1 MKDLIEQAVID
12 FIKSEGKTNEDLARF
27 KRGFSRQHKIE
38 NLSNVSL
45 LSAYHKL
52 LKAGKIQDNPVVK
65 KLFIKRP
72 VRSLSGIVN
81 ISVLTKPYKCPGECL
96 YCPQQ
101 SGMPKSYLKGEPA
114 AQRAYNLKFNAAEQ
128 VFQRLEVLSQSG
140 HATDKIDLRIIGATW
155 SAYPKKYRQDFVKAC
170 FAACNVWPNKKTL
183 TKMLALPLGKV
194 QAKNEKA
201 KHKIIG
207 IAVETRPDCIDK
219 KEIKFLRELGVTK
232 VELGIQSIFD
242 DVLKLNRRGH
252 AIDKTIEATKLLK
265 NAGFKVAYQ
274 MMPNLPGSNY
284 NRDLEMFS
292 LLFNDSRFQP
302 DFLKIYPLAVLKE
315 APLYKL
321 WKNKKFKSYTLKEL
335 SSLLAEIKCHLPYYV
350 RVERVIRDIPSQYA
364 LNEAAKVTNLR
375 QHILEDLKKE
385 NKVCH
390 CIRCREIKGEKL
402 AENALELFIE
412 KYQASDSQEFF
423 LSFENKERTKLAS
436 LLRLRLPISKAILPE
451 LEGAALIREVH
462 TYGQQLEVS
471 KKEKSASQHQGL
483 GRKLLEVAE
492 QIAKKNGY
500 KKIAVISG
508 VGARDYYRKFG
519 YKLVGTYMVKEL

>member
-1 MKDLIEQAVID
+1 MKNLIEQAVIE
-12 FIKSEGKTNEDLARF
+12 FIKSQPNTAEDLARF
-27 KRGFSRQHKIE
+27 KREFSKKFKLQNI
-38 NLSNVSL
+38 SNVSL

-52 LKAGKIQDNPVVK
+52 LKTGKIKDNPAIR

-81 ISVLTKPYKCPGECL
+81 ISVLTKPYECPGRCL

-114 AQRAYNLKFNAAEQ
+114 AQRAFDLKFDATKQ
-128 VFQRLEVLSQSG
+128 VAQRLEVLSQSG

-155 SAYPKKYRQDFVKAC
+155 SAYPKQYRTKFIRDC
-170 FAACNVWPNKKTL
+170 FAACNLSKTKVA
-183 TKMLALPLGKV
+183 TLAQEQK
-194 QAKNEKA
+194 KNEKA
-201 KHKIIG
+201 KHRIIG
-207 IAVETRPDCIDK
+207 IAVETRPDCIDI

-232 VELGIQSIFD
+232 VELGVQSIFD
-242 DVLKLNRRGH
+242 NVLELNKRGH
-252 AIDKTIEATKLLK
+252 LSDKTILATKLLR
-265 NAGFKVAYQ
+265 NAGFKIAYQ
-274 MMPNLPGSNY
+274 IMPNLPGSNFCK
-284 NRDLEMFS
+284 DLEMFEI
-292 LLFNDSRFQP
+292 LFNDSRFQP

-321 WKNKKFKSYTLKEL
+321 WKNKKFKSYTLEEL
-335 SSLLAEIKCHLPYYV
+335 SALLAQIKCSLPYYV

-375 QHILEDLKKE
+375 QHILEDLKKA
-385 NKVCH
+385 NKACH

-402 AENALELFIE
+402 KENSLELFIE
-412 KYQASDSQEFF
+412 KYQAGEGQEFF
-423 LSFENKERTKLAS
+423 LSFENKERTKLIS
-436 LLRLRLPISKAILPE
+436 LLRLRLPFGEAILPE
-451 LEGAALIREVH
+451 LKDAALIREVH

-483 GRKLLEVAE
+483 GRKLLEIAE

-508 VGARDYYRKFG
+508 VGVRDYYRKFD
-519 YKLVGTYMVKEL
+519 YKLSGTYMIKEL

>member
-1 MKDLIEQAVID
+1 MNNLIEQAVIE
-12 FIKSEGKTNEDLARF
+12 FIQSRPTTAEDLARF
-27 KRGFSRQHKIE
+27 KREFSRNFKLQNI
-38 NLSNVSL
+38 SNVSL

-52 LKAGKIQDNPVVK
+52 LKAGKITDNPTVK

-81 ISVLTKPYKCPGECL
+81 ISVLTKPYECPGHCL

-114 AQRAYNLKFNAAEQ
+114 AQRAFDLKFDATKQ
-128 VFQRLEVLSQSG
+128 VAQRLEVLSQSG

-155 SAYPKKYRQDFVKAC
+155 SAYPKQYRIKFIRDC
-170 FAACNVWPNKKTL
+170 FAACNLSKSKDTTL
-183 TKMLALPLGKV
+183 A
-194 QAKNEKA
+194 QEQQKNEKA
-201 KHKIIG
+201 KHRIIG
-207 IAVETRPDCIDK
+207 IAIETRPDCIDK
-219 KEIKFLRELGVTK
+219 KEIKLLRELGVTK

-242 DVLKLNRRGH
+242 DVLKLNKRGH
-252 AIDKTIEATKLLK
+252 LSDKTILATRLLK
-265 NAGFKVAYQ
+265 DAGFKVAYQ
-274 MMPNLPGSNY
+274 MMPNLPGSTY
-284 NRDLEMFS
+284 KRDLEMFN

-321 WKNKKFKSYTLKEL
+321 WKAKKFKSYTLKEL
-335 SSLLAEIKCHLPYYV
+335 SSLLAQIKCGLPYYV

-364 LNEAAKVTNLR
+364 LNDAAKVTNLR
-375 QHILEDLKKE
+375 QYILEDLKKE
-385 NKVCH
+385 NKACR

-402 AENALELFIE
+402 KENSLELFID
-412 KYQASDSQEFF
+412 KYQASEGQEFF

-436 LLRLRLPISKAILPE
+436 LLRLRLPLGEAILPE
-451 LEGAALIREVH
+451 LKDAALIREVH

-483 GRKLLEVAE
+483 GRKLLEIAE

-508 VGARDYYRKFG
+508 IGVRDYYRKFG
-519 YKLVGTYMVKEL
+519 YKLVGTYMVKDL

>member
-1 MKDLIEQAVID
+1 MENLIEQAVKN
-12 FIKSEGKTNEDLARF
+12 FIKSRSQNSEDLARF
-27 KRGFSRQHKIE
+27 KREFSRQHKVK

-52 LKAGKIQDNPVVK
+52 LKTGKIKDNPAIR
-65 KLFIKRP
+65 KLFVKRP

-81 ISVLTKPYKCPGECL
+81 ISVLTKPYKCPGACL

-114 AQRAYNLKFNAAEQ
+114 AQRAYDLKFDAAKQ

-140 HATDKIDLRIIGATW
+140 HATDKIDLRIIFATW
-155 SAYPKKYRQDFVKAC
+155 SAYPKKYRQDFIKAC
-170 FAACNVWPNKKTL
+170 FAACNVWPNKKVL
-183 TKMLALPLGKV
+183 NKMLALPLEKV

-207 IAVETRPDCIDK
+207 IAIETRPDCINV

-232 VELGIQSIFD
+232 VELGVQSIYD
-242 DVLKLNRRGH
+242 DVLELNKRGH
-252 AIDKTIEATKLLK
+252 LSDKTILATKLLRD
-265 NAGFKVAYQ
+265 AGFKIAYQ
-274 MMPNLPGSNY
+274 MMPNLPGSNF
-284 NRDLEMFS
+284 RKDLQMFEI
-292 LLFNDSRFQP
+292 LFNDSRFQP
-302 DFLKIYPLAVLKE
+302 DFLKIYPMAVLKE

-335 SSLLAEIKCHLPYYV
+335 STLLAQIKCSLPYYV

-364 LNEAAKVTNLR
+364 LNDAAKVTNLR
-375 QHILEDLKKE
+375 QHILADLKNN

-390 CIRCREIKGEKL
+390 CIRCREIKNEELKEGT
-402 AENALELFIE
+402 LELFIE
-412 KYQASDSQEFF
+412 KYQAGEGQEFF
-423 LSFENKERTKLAS
+423 LSFVNKERTKLAS
-436 LLRLRLPISKAILPE
+436 LLRLRFSYNQALPE
-451 LEGAALIREVH
+451 LKDCALIREVH

-471 KKEKSASQHQGL
+471 KKEKSASQHKGL
-483 GRKLLEVAE
+483 GKKLLEVA
-492 QIAKKNGY
+492 QQVAQKNGY

-519 YKLVGTYMVKEL
+519 YKLVGTYMIKEL